1 MKNPINPPKMPEI
14 DKPQFK
20 SFPTDK
26 GERDRRV
33 KKEFEE
39 QVVQIDRVARV
50 VAGGKRLRFRAI
62 IVIGNKLGKVGLGVA
77 KANDVVSAVAKA
89 KNSAQ
94 KNLIQVPIKNDTI
107 PHEIYQTYGSAR
119 VLLKPAAKGTGI
131 IAGGSVRIVA
141 SLAGIKNILGKILGS
156 KGKINNL
163 KAVILALTSFI
174 EGKNETR

>member
-62 IVIGNKLGKVGLGVA
+62 IVIGNKLGKVG
-77 KANDVVSAVAKA
+77 
-89 KNSAQ
+89 
-94 KNLIQVPIKNDTI
+94 
-107 PHEIYQTYGSAR
+107 
-119 VLLKPAAKGTGI
+119 
-131 IAGGSVRIVA
+131 
-141 SLAGIKNILGKILGS
+141 
-156 KGKINNL
+156 
-163 KAVILALTSFI
+163 
-174 EGKNETR
+174 